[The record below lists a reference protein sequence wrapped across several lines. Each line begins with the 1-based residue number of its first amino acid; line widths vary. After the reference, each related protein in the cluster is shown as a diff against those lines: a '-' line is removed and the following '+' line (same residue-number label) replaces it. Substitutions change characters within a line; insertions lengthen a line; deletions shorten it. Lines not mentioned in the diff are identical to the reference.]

1 MAHRLT
7 GARSTAR
14 ARVMQ
19 ARYRA
24 LVAEDHIEVHY
35 QPIIAVR
42 RGEVIAIE
50 ALARLRDGDRLIQPG
65 EFLPQLAA
73 EDREI
78 LFQAVLRRGAACLRR
93 LAPIAPRL
101 GLSINVD
108 AEVLSRGAVPAM
120 IETVLTARSIAPC
133 RLIVELLESHEFPDL
148 EMARD
153 RLELLRRVGVTVAID
168 DLGIEFSTLKR
179 VQRLPV
185 DYLKIDKVF
194 LADVMQ
200 NPNDL
205 VFLASFVTMARE
217 LGMKLCVEG
226 VETLDMLDAL
236 RIMGAPMAQG
246 FGIARPMPEE
256 ALSSWLINGAGRPIK
271 GPPRT
276 MLGAYALHTRWLRVF
291 LFAPNEA
298 SLVHYLRRDSQ
309 LSLDGFLRRTGLDQ
323 APLGAAYAELMA
335 LTDHETLDTAAVHV
349 ASERVRVLLTEAVI
363 AHGLSKARVPAR
375 TKTACQSGQGFADG
389 PIQQGHPIKRRTI
402 GRDNEGAA
410 VPVAL
415 ES

>member
-120 IETVLTARSIAPC
+120 IEAVLTARSIAPC
-133 RLIVELLESHEFPDL
+133 RLIVELLESHEFPDF

-226 VETLDMLDAL
+226 VETLDMLEAL

-246 FGIARPMPEE
+246 FGIARPMPEDR
-256 ALSSWLINGAGRPIK
+256 LSSWLAGGVSQPLK

-276 MLGAYALHTRWLRVF
+276 MLGAFALHTRWLRVF
-291 LFAPNEA
+291 MFAPNET
-298 SLVHYLRRDSQ
+298 SLVRYLRRDSQ
-309 LSLDGFLRRTGLDQ
+309 LSLEGVLRRAGLDR
-323 APLGAAYAELMA
+323 APLGVAYADLMA
-335 LTDHETLDTAAVHV
+335 LTDQETLNPAAVHA
-349 ASERVRVLLTEAVI
+349 ASDRVRRLLAEAVT
-363 AHGLSKARVPAR
+363 AGGLAGSGARPGAEAAQQPRQGGAER
-375 TKTACQSGQGFADG
+375 TVRQGGQG
-389 PIQQGHPIKRRTI
+389 GHV
-402 GRDNEGAA
+402 GGGQVGGNGAELA
-410 VPVAL
+410 ASDL
-415 ES
+415 